1 MSGFTPLLHAAWLFA
16 AGILLSHWLW
26 IPSSFVLAAVAAMA
40 LLALVAAFNAL
51 RIAWMPLALL
61 WCLLGFWSSLVEP
74 QPAPSPSLAPL
85 ADGLLR
91 TVEGTI
97 VDASPVRAE
106 TEESVRED
114 ARAGIPPPVEAP
126 TQRLDIELTSAEI
139 VNDDQDY
146 QAPVYGRIRLT
157 VRWPEGAPQAFR
169 CGDRLRADLRL
180 LIQPDYRDP
189 GAWSR
194 TQYLLDKNITATSS
208 APAER
213 IQRLG
218 SSAHSSL
225 GCLLTTLQHDSATRL
240 MTLPERMASLPAWA
254 RISSNDAIMLA
265 AMATGDRTYLRHS
278 LRVGFERTGS
288 FHMLVVSGFHLAI
301 IAACIHWLMRRLR
314 LRRTP
319 ATLATIAASF
329 AYALFTGFALPIQR
343 AFWMV
348 SLYLIGRLIYRER
361 SAPNAVGFA
370 ALCMLAT
377 SPRSLFDASLQMTLL
392 AVLAIGGL
400 AAPLLVRTLHPYF
413 RAAQNLE
420 LRTFESHLP
429 PKVIQ
434 FRILLRMYCERI
446 EWIVGSWFAE
456 KFFPSIARFGIRV
469 AELLVVSVAVELA
482 MTLPMAIYFHR
493 ITLYALPV
501 NMLLLPLL
509 FLLLPAA
516 LTTLIVL
523 SLWPAASALPGALT
537 AAILH
542 FSVGMVHLFGNIH
555 MGDLRIAEPLPVQQC
570 AFYAFL
576 AAAILLARRNVVSGN
591 RIVRWLSAL
600 CLLSAALFAI
610 TPHAVSHPRNGL
622 LVEML
627 DVGQGDALLL
637 VTPDGHTLLV
647 DAGGFGGGPRSAA
660 QEFDIGEEVVAPALW
675 ERGITHLDAVALS
688 HAHSDHMGG
697 MAAILRDFRPSEL
710 WVGNN
715 PNVPGYQAL
724 LSEAAS
730 LGIRLHSLHAGDQ
743 LAFGADRVRVLA
755 PFANYVPG
763 DEPANNDSLVLHI
776 ENGATSV
783 LLEGDAEWPIEQAML
798 AEPAL
803 KSTLLKVGHHGS
815 KTSSTPEFL
824 DRVAPQAAIIS
835 CGLHNHYGHPSPQ
848 TLDAL
853 ELRHIAA
860 FSTDLNGALCFV
872 LDGQKARLA
881 PGCQDANDRHP

>member
-26 IPSSFVLAAVAAMA
+26 LPSSFVLIAVAAMA
-40 LLALVAAFNAL
+40 LLALLAAFCAL
-51 RIAWMPLALL
+51 RIAWMPLSLL
-61 WCLLGFWSSLVEP
+61 WCLLGFWCALVEP
-74 QPAPSPSLAPL
+74 QPNPSPSLEPL

-91 TVEGTI
+91 TVEGTV
-97 VDASPVRAE
+97 VDASPVRSE
-106 TEESVRED
+106 TEETVRED
-114 ARAGIPPPVEAP
+114 AQAWMPPSLEAP
-126 TQRLDIELTSAEI
+126 TQRLDIELTSAEV
-139 VNDDQDY
+139 VNDYQDY
-146 QAPVYGRIRLT
+146 QAPVSGRIRLT
-157 VRWPEGAPQAFR
+157 VRWPEGAPRAFR
-169 CGDRLRADLRL
+169 CGDRLRTDLRL

-194 TQYLLDKNITATSS
+194 TQYLLDKGITATSS
-208 APAER
+208 APANR
-213 IQRLG
+213 IERLG
-218 SSAHSSL
+218 AL
-225 GCLLTTLQHDSATRL
+225 ARPGAGCLLTTLQHDSATRL
-240 MTLPERMASLPAWA
+240 MTLPERMTHLPRWA
-254 RISSNDAIMLA
+254 RISSNDAIMLS

-319 ATLATIAASF
+319 ATLATIALSF

-348 SLYLIGRLIYRER
+348 SLYMIGRLIYRER

-370 ALCMLAT
+370 ALCMLAA

-392 AVLAIGGL
+392 AVLAIGGI

-413 RAAQNLE
+413 RATQNLE
-420 LRTFESHLP
+420 IHAFESHLP

-446 EWIVGSWFAE
+446 EWIVGAWLSE
-456 KFFPSIARFGIRV
+456 KLFPVIARFGIRV
-469 AELLVVSVAVELA
+469 VELLVVSVAVELA

-516 LTTLIVL
+516 LTTLIAL
-523 SLWPAASALPGALT
+523 SIWPAAAALPGALT

-555 MGDLRIAEPLPVQQC
+555 MGDLRIAEPLPAQQF
-570 AFYAFL
+570 AFYAL
-576 AAAILLARRNVVSGN
+576 LVAAILLARRNVVAGG
-591 RIVRWLSAL
+591 RIARWLAIL
-600 CLLSAALFAI
+600 CLASAALCAI
-610 TPHAVSHPRNGL
+610 APHALTHPRNGL

-637 VTPDGHTLLV
+637 VTPDGRTLLV
-647 DAGGFGGGPRSAA
+647 DAGGFGGGPRAAA

-675 ERGITHLDAVALS
+675 ARGITRLDAVALS

-697 MAAILRDFRPSEL
+697 MAAILRDFRPREL
-710 WVGNN
+710 WVGIN
-715 PNVPGYQAL
+715 PNVPSYQSL

-730 LGIRLHSLHAGDQ
+730 LGVRVRSLRAGDQ
-743 LAFGADRVRVLA
+743 LAFGTDHVRVLA
-755 PFANYVPG
+755 PFANYSPG
-763 DEPANNDSLVLHI
+763 DEPANNDSLVLHV
-776 ENGATSV
+776 ENASTSV
-783 LLEGDAEWPIEQAML
+783 LLEGDAEWPVEEAML

-803 KSTLLKVGHHGS
+803 KSSLLKVGHHGS
-815 KTSSTPEFL
+815 KTSSTPDFL
-824 DRVAPQAAIIS
+824 DRVAPQSAIIS

-853 ELRHIAA
+853 EKRRIPTY
-860 FSTDLNGALCFV
+860 STDLNGALCFV
-872 LDGQKARLA
+872 LDGQNTRLT
-881 PGCQDANDRHP
+881 PGCGNADNQ